1 MNPQKRFRETT
12 YRKRL
17 RVENFTNTIEISVKN
32 LHSKKIRL
40 SLFTNNYLTTKPM
53 RRKVTLKQIAKE
65 LDVSISTVSKS
76 LRDSPEISED
86 TRLKVQA
93 FAKLY
98 NYKPNLIALSLKNKK
113 TKTIG
118 IIIPE
123 IVHHFFATVISGI
136 EHVANENGYN
146 VIVTL
151 SDESFDKEVINMEM
165 LANGSIDGFIMS
177 LSKETQH
184 KKDFH
189 HITEVINQG
198 MPVVMFDRVTN
209 DILCDKVIIDD
220 NLAAYEAVQSLIDNG
235 FKKIAL
241 ITTVD
246 YVSVGKL
253 RTDGYIKALKTNNI
267 EINPEL
273 IIKIEDIDNCEFQIE
288 ELVSNKELDAIF
300 AVNELFAVTAIK
312 AAKKTNMKVP
322 EDISIIGFTDGII
335 SKYSSPS
342 ITTVSQNGI
351 KMGGKAAKMLI
362 DRLEAEQEDDE
373 HYKTEVIETH
383 LVVRESTPTL

>member
-1 MNPQKRFRETT
+1 MK
-12 YRKRL
+12 
-17 RVENFTNTIEISVKN
+17 
-32 LHSKKIRL
+32 
-40 SLFTNNYLTTKPM
+40 
-53 RRKVTLKQIAKE
+53 RKVTLKQIAKE

-98 NYKPNLIALSLKNKK
+98 NYKPNLIALSLKNRK

-118 IIIPE
+118 I

-136 EHVANENGYN
+136 EQIANERGYN

-177 LSKETQH
+177 LSKETQYR
-184 KKDFH
+184 KDFH
-189 HITEVINQG
+189 HIIEVINQG

-209 DILCDKVIIDD
+209 DISCDKVIIDD
-220 NLAAYEAVQSLIDNG
+220 SLAAYEAVQKLIQIGYKN
-235 FKKIAL
+235 IAL

-253 RTDGYIKALKTNNI
+253 RTDGYIKALRTNDI
-267 EINPEL
+267 AIDPDL
-273 IIKIEDIDNCEFQIE
+273 ILKIEDIDNCSDQIE
-288 ELVSNKELDAIF
+288 QLIRDNTIDAIF

-312 AAKKTNMKVP
+312 TAKKQGISVP
-322 EDISIIGFTDGII
+322 ENMAVIGFTDGII

-342 ITTVSQNGI
+342 ITTVGQNGI
-351 KMGGKAAKMLI
+351 EMGNKAAQMLI
-362 DRLEAEQEDDE
+362 NRLETELEEEE
-373 HYKTEVIETH
+373 HYKTEIIETH
-383 LVVRESTPTL
+383 LVIRESTPT

>member
-1 MNPQKRFRETT
+1 MK
-12 YRKRL
+12 
-17 RVENFTNTIEISVKN
+17 
-32 LHSKKIRL
+32 
-40 SLFTNNYLTTKPM
+40 
-53 RRKVTLKQIAKE
+53 RKVTLKQIAKE

-76 LRDSPEISED
+76 LKDSSEISED
-86 TRLKVQA
+86 TRQKVQA

-98 NYKPNLIALSLKNKK
+98 NYKPNNIALSLKNKK

-123 IVHHFFATVISGI
+123 IVHHFFATVISGV
-136 EHVANENGYN
+136 ENVANEHGYN
-146 VIVTL
+146 VIVCL

-165 LANGSIDGFIMS
+165 LANGSIDGFIIS
-177 LSKETQH
+177 LSKETQQ

-189 HITEVINQG
+189 HISEVINQG
-198 MPVVMFDRVTN
+198 MPVVMFDRITN

-220 NLAAYEAVQSLIDNG
+220 NLAAFQAVQTLIDKG
-235 FKKIAL
+235 LKKIAL

-253 RTDGYIKALKTNNI
+253 RTEGYLKALKSNDIKVDEN
-267 EINPEL
+267 L
-273 IIKIEDIDNCEFQIE
+273 ILKIEDIDHCDEVIE
-288 ELVSNKELDAIF
+288 NLINSQPIEAIF

-312 AAKKTNMKVP
+312 AALKKGLKIP
-322 EDISIIGFTDGII
+322 EDIAIIGFTDGII

-362 DRLEAEQEDDE
+362 ERLESEDEDDE
-373 HYKTEVIETH
+373 HYRTEVIETH
-383 LVVRESTPTL
+383 LVERESTPTL

>member
-1 MNPQKRFRETT
+1 
-12 YRKRL
+12 
-17 RVENFTNTIEISVKN
+17 
-32 LHSKKIRL
+32 
-40 SLFTNNYLTTKPM
+40 M
-53 RRKVTLKQIAKE
+53 RRKVTLKQIARE

-76 LRDSPEISED
+76 LRNSLEISED
-86 TRLKVQA
+86 TRQKVQA

-98 NYKPNLIALSLKNKK
+98 NYRPNNIALSLKNRKS
-113 TKTIG
+113 KTIC

-123 IVHHFFATVISGI
+123 IIHHFFATVISGVEKI
-136 EHVANENGYN
+136 ANEKGYN
-146 VIVTL
+146 VIVCL

-177 LSKETQH
+177 LSKETQQ

-189 HITEVINQG
+189 HISEVINQG

-220 NLAAYEAVQSLIDNG
+220 GLAAFNATQFLIDKG
-235 FKKIAL
+235 FKKIA
-241 ITTVD
+241 IISTVD

-253 RTDGYIKALKTNNI
+253 RTEGYIQALKSNDIKVDEN
-267 EINPEL
+267 L
-273 IIKIEDIDNCEFQIE
+273 ILKIEDTDNFESQI
-288 ELVSNKELDAIF
+288 VSLIENNELDAIF
-300 AVNELFAVTAIK
+300 AVNEIFAVTAIK
-312 AAKKTNMKVP
+312 VAARLGKKVP

-351 KMGGKAAKMLI
+351 KMGEKAAKML
-362 DRLEAEQEDDE
+362 LEKLEIEEDEDEEYQEQ
-373 HYKTEVIETH
+373 YKTEVIETE
-383 LVVRESTPTL
+383 LVERESTL

>member
-1 MNPQKRFRETT
+1 
-12 YRKRL
+12 L
-17 RVENFTNTIEISVKN
+17 WVENVFVLKTFGNTHIFKGKISIFEN
-32 LHSKKIRL
+32 KI
-40 SLFTNNYLTTKPM
+40 YLYSQINFYQISMK
-53 RRKVTLKQIAKE
+53 RKVTLKQIAKE

-86 TRLKVQA
+86 TRQKVQA

-136 EHVANENGYN
+136 EHVANEKGYN

-177 LSKETQH
+177 LSKETQL

-198 MPVVMFDRVTN
+198 MPVVMFDRITN

-220 NLAAYEAVQSLIDNG
+220 NLAAFEAVRDLIKKG

-253 RTDGYIKALKTNNI
+253 RTEGYRKALRNNDINI
-267 EINPEL
+267 EEDMIL
-273 IIKIEDIDNCEFQIE
+273 KIEDTENCDDKIE
-288 ELVSNKELDAIF
+288 ELIDKVRPDAVF

-312 AAKKTNMKVP
+312 AAKKLGIKVP
-322 EDISIIGFTDGII
+322 EDLSVIGFTDGII

-351 KMGGKAAKMLI
+351 KMGNKAAQMLI
-362 DRLEAEQEDDE
+362 ERLESEDEEEE

>member
-1 MNPQKRFRETT
+1 
-12 YRKRL
+12 
-17 RVENFTNTIEISVKN
+17 
-32 LHSKKIRL
+32 
-40 SLFTNNYLTTKPM
+40 M

-76 LRDSPEISED
+76 LRDSTEISED
-86 TRLKVQA
+86 TRQKVQA

-98 NYKPNLIALSLKNKK
+98 NYKPNNIALSLKNRKS
-113 TKTIG
+113 KTIC

-123 IVHHFFATVISGI
+123 IIHHFFATVISGV

-146 VIVTL
+146 VIICL

-177 LSKETQH
+177 LSKETQQ
-184 KKDFH
+184 KRDFH

-220 NLAAYEAVQSLIDNG
+220 NLAAFNATKFLIDKG

-241 ITTVD
+241 LTTVD

-253 RTDGYIKALKTNNI
+253 RTEGYSKALKTNDIPIDEN
-267 EINPEL
+267 L
-273 IIKIEDIDNCEFQIE
+273 IVKIEDIDNFEKQIE
-288 ELVSNKELDAIF
+288 NLIQNNEIDAIF
-300 AVNELFAVTAIK
+300 AVNEIFAVTAIK
-312 AAKKTNMKVP
+312 VANRFGKSVP
-322 EDISIIGFTDGII
+322 NDISVIGFTDGII

-342 ITTVSQNGI
+342 ISTIGQNGR
-351 KMGGKAAKMLI
+351 KMGEKAAKML
-362 DRLEAEQEDDE
+362 LEKLEIEEEDYEEQ
-373 HYKTEVIETH
+373 YKTEVIETE
-383 LVVRESTPTL
+383 LVERESTK

>member
-1 MNPQKRFRETT
+1 MK
-12 YRKRL
+12 
-17 RVENFTNTIEISVKN
+17 
-32 LHSKKIRL
+32 
-40 SLFTNNYLTTKPM
+40 
-53 RRKVTLKQIAKE
+53 RKVTLKQIARE

-76 LRDSPEISED
+76 LKDSSEISED
-86 TRLKVQA
+86 TRQKVQA

-98 NYKPNLIALSLKNKK
+98 NYKPNNIALSLKNKK

-118 IIIPE
+118 VIIPE
-123 IVHHFFATVISGI
+123 IVHHFFATVISGV
-136 EHVANENGYN
+136 EQVANEHGYN
-146 VIVTL
+146 VMVCL

-165 LANGSIDGFIMS
+165 LANGSIDGFILS
-177 LSKETQH
+177 LSKETQS
-184 KKDFH
+184 KRDYH

-220 NLAAYEAVQSLIDNG
+220 NNAAFQAVQSLIEKGLKN
-235 FKKIAL
+235 IAL

-253 RTDGYIKALKTNNI
+253 RTDGYVKALKTNDLRLN
-267 EINPEL
+267 EKL
-273 IIKIEDIDNCEFQIE
+273 ILKIEDIDHCEEEIENLIKTQQI
-288 ELVSNKELDAIF
+288 DAVF

-312 AAKKTNMKVP
+312 SALKFGKKVP
-322 EDISIIGFTDGII
+322 EDIAVVGFTDGII

-351 KMGGKAAKMLI
+351 KMGRKAAEMLI
-362 DRLEAEQEDDE
+362 ERLENEDWNDD

-383 LVVRESTPTL
+383 LVERESTPTL

>member
-1 MNPQKRFRETT
+1 
-12 YRKRL
+12 
-17 RVENFTNTIEISVKN
+17 
-32 LHSKKIRL
+32 
-40 SLFTNNYLTTKPM
+40 M

-76 LRDSPEISED
+76 LKDSSEISED
-86 TRLKVQA
+86 TRQKVKA

-98 NYKPNLIALSLKNKK
+98 NYTPNNIALSLKNRKS
-113 TKTIG
+113 KTIC

-123 IVHHFFATVISGI
+123 IIHHFFATVISGV
-136 EHVANENGYN
+136 EHVANKKGYN
-146 VIVTL
+146 VIVCL

-177 LSKETQH
+177 LSKETQQ
-184 KKDFH
+184 KRDFH

-220 NLAAYEAVQSLIDNG
+220 NLAAFNATQFLIDRG

-253 RTDGYIKALKTNNI
+253 RTEGYTKALKNNDI
-267 EINPEL
+267 PFDENL
-273 IIKIEDIDNCEFQIE
+273 ILRIEDTDNFESQIE
-288 ELVSNKELDAIF
+288 SLIVNNEIDAIF
-300 AVNELFAVTAIK
+300 AVNEIFAVTAIK
-312 AAKKTNMKVP
+312 IANRLGKKVP
-322 EDISIIGFTDGII
+322 EELSIIGFTDGII

-342 ITTVSQNGI
+342 ITTVSQNGV
-351 KMGGKAAKMLI
+351 KMGEKAAIMLI
-362 DRLEAEQEDDE
+362 EKLEIEEEYDE
-373 HYKTEVIETH
+373 LYKTEVIETE
-383 LVVRESTPTL
+383 LIERESTT

>member
-1 MNPQKRFRETT
+1 MM
-12 YRKRL
+12 
-17 RVENFTNTIEISVKN
+17 
-32 LHSKKIRL
+32 KK
-40 SLFTNNYLTTKPM
+40 
-53 RRKVTLKQIAKE
+53 KVTLKQIAKE

-76 LRDSPEISED
+76 LKNSLEISED
-86 TRLKVQA
+86 TRQKVQA

-98 NYKPNLIALSLKNKK
+98 NYKPNNIALSLKNKK
-113 TKTIG
+113 TKTIC

-123 IVHHFFATVISGI
+123 IIHYFFATVISGV
-136 EHVANENGYN
+136 ENVANENGYN
-146 VIVTL
+146 VIVCL

-177 LSKETQH
+177 LSKETQQ

-189 HITEVINQG
+189 HIIEVINQG

-220 NLAAYEAVQSLIDNG
+220 SLAALNATQYLIDKG

-241 ITTVD
+241 ITTID

-253 RTDGYIKALKTNNI
+253 RTEGYIKALMNNDI
-267 EINPEL
+267 KVDENL
-273 IIKIEDIDNCEFQIE
+273 IVKIEDTENFEHIIATLLEDNSIE
-288 ELVSNKELDAIF
+288 AVF

-312 AAKKTNMKVP
+312 EANKIGKKVP
-322 EDISIIGFTDGII
+322 DDISVIGFTDGII

-342 ITTVSQNGI
+342 ITTVGQNGI

-362 DRLEAEQEDDE
+362 ERLEAEEEQEE
-373 HYKTEVIETH
+373 QYKTEVIETE
-383 LVVRESTPTL
+383 LVERESTI